1 MTEFTA
7 TFEASTEPLAFRM
20 LRQIAE
26 QTPYADAPPVALSLA
41 LKQSPLVPD
50 WLGAMSMPADFS
62 LARWAKGGATLG
74 YRRAARQVEV
84 GFSVDSIQWPMS
96 FAPYLGVPFSV
107 CALGSVFFDEWIA
120 ADYERWSFSRG
131 HIMHGWGCAF
141 RGAGHDHLV
150 SRRWLDFGPWRTIR
164 LPEDTTFVQ
173 FHDLAITDP
182 AEAYEVAKVGHERMG
197 VSYTGGFIQQIDQWM
212 LDDARGAYTAH
223 DRKLHIVVADG
234 VEVPQLRMLN
244 AATLRRHYRLNP
256 GEPEPVER
264 IAFVFV
270 HEGQARAHLHEL
282 WLRELECWVHDAR
295 GLRRLDVDYHQTPT
309 PPAWVRRLDATAD
322 QTG

>member
-1 MTEFTA
+1 MEAGGIARHEWVAGLEKTKFHGIVMWDHPDQQVTA
-7 TFEASTEPLAFRM
+7 RPGSDL
-20 LRQIAE
+20 
-26 QTPYADAPPVALSLA
+26 
-41 LKQSPLVPD
+41 
-50 WLGAMSMPADFS
+50 
-62 LARWAKGGATLG
+62 
-74 YRRAARQVEV
+74 V
-84 GFSVDSIQWPMS
+84 GFSIPHA
-96 FAPYLGVPFSV
+96 FARLEEAAAILQEVPFAV
-107 CALGSVFFDEWIA
+107 CGLGAVFFDEWIA

-150 SRRWLDFGPWRTIR
+150 SRRWLDFGPWRTVR
-164 LPEDTTFVQ
+164 LPDDTTFVQ

-182 AEAYEVAKVGHERMG
+182 VEAYEVAKVGHERMG

-212 LDDARGAYTAH
+212 LDDAKGAYTAQ

-295 GLRRLDVDYHQTPT
+295 GLRRLDADYHPTPT
-309 PPAWVRRLDATAD
+309 PPAWARRLDAVAD
-322 QTG
+322 PVR

>member
-1 MTEFTA
+1 MFKLA
-7 TFEASTEPLAFRM
+7 AST
-20 LRQIAE
+20 
-26 QTPYADAPPVALSLA
+26 S
-41 LKQSPLVPD
+41 
-50 WLGAMSMPADFS
+50 
-62 LARWAKGGATLG
+62 GGAKWQE
-74 YRRAARQVEV
+74 RIRAVARLFAFNSAVPSSIGQEGGGLPLTSWVAGLERTQFHGIVMWDSPRRQVTVRPGSDLV
-84 GFSVDSIQWPMS
+84 GFSIAHAFSSAEQALDI
-96 FAPYLGVPFSV
+96 LTRVPFAV
-107 CALGSVFFDEWIA
+107 CGLGSVFFDEWIA
-120 ADYERWSFSRG
+120 ADYDRWSFSRG
-131 HIMHGWGCAF
+131 HIDHGWGCAF

-150 SRRWLDFGPWRTIR
+150 SRRWLDFGPWRTLR

-182 AEAYEVAKVGHERMG
+182 AEAYAVAKVGHERMG

-212 LDDARGAYTAH
+212 LDDAKGAYTAH

-295 GLRRLDVDYHQTPT
+295 GLRRLDADYHPTPT
-309 PPAWVRRLDATAD
+309 PPDWVRRLDAPAG
-322 QTG
+322 QGG

>member
-1 MTEFTA
+1 MRFTA
-7 TFEASTEPLAFRM
+7 TLEAASLQLAESM
-20 LRQIAE
+20 LR
-26 QTPYADAPPVALSLA
+26 TFSGMPPYSEEAPFELSVFFE
-41 LKQSPLVPD
+41 LVEMKRD
-50 WLGAMSMPADFS
+50 WLEAMVSGRDFS
-62 LARWAKGGATLG
+62 LAKWPGRKKLLGFRRKNCQVSLG
-74 YRRAARQVEV
+74 YP
-84 GFSVDSIQWPMS
+84 VDAISWPSS
-96 FAPYLGVPFSV
+96 FEPCLRVPFAV
-107 CALGSVFFDEWIA
+107 CGLGSIFFDEWIA
-120 ADYERWSFSRG
+120 ADYDRWSFSRG
-131 HIMHGWGCAF
+131 HIDHGWGCAF

-182 AEAYEVAKVGHERMG
+182 AEAYEIAKVGHERMG

-212 LDDARGAYTAH
+212 LDDAKGAYTAH
-223 DRKLHIVVADG
+223 DRKLHIVVAEG

-295 GLRRLDVDYHQTPT
+295 GLRRLDVDYHPTPT